1 MKRNAAGVSRFPAYV
16 LITASFST
24 AISMTH
30 AAELTFRHEEIGTG
44 LGVGYAVSV
53 VDMNRDQ
60 RPDIVVVDTARVIW
74 YENPTWK
81 LHTVLEG
88 QTKKDNVCIAPF
100 DIDGDGQLDFAL
112 GADWRPFDTKTGGT
126 VQWLA
131 ATGKNGEHYELF
143 PIAEEPMMHRMR
155 WADLDGDGRPEL
167 IAVPL
172 MGRDTKGPDW
182 GEHGVRILAY
192 RIPAD
197 PRRDPWPVEVISD
210 ELHVTHNFFP
220 VDMNGDGRPEIL
232 VASYEGVTQLSR
244 GADGRWSGKQL
255 GTGNQDAVTTGNSD
269 PRASPRSRGASEIK
283 LGHVANSPYIATIE
297 PWHGFQ
303 VVAYTPPKS
312 DDTVGKAAAADSLW
326 KRHLLDAE
334 LKWGHAVWCADL
346 DGDADEEL
354 VIGVRDELN
363 DKARCGVRVYDPVDA
378 ENGRW
383 HKQVFDPGGVAVE
396 DLAVADFN
404 GDGRRDIVAVGR
416 QTHNVRI
423 YWNET
428 PAPK

>member
-1 MKRNAAGVSRFPAYV
+1 MQRF
-16 LITASFST
+16 L
-24 AISMTH
+24 AISFLLLVIVGAVS
-30 AAELTFRHEEIGTG
+30 AAELTFRHQEIGTG
-44 LGVGYAVSV
+44 LAVGYAVSV
-53 VDMNRDQ
+53 VDMNQDQ

-74 YENPTWK
+74 YENPSWK
-81 LHTVLEG
+81 LHAIIEG
-88 QTKKDNVCIAPF
+88 QTKKDNVCIAPY
-100 DIDGDGQLDFAL
+100 DIDGDGRLDFAL
-112 GADWRPFDTKTGGT
+112 GADWRPFDTRTGGT

-131 ATGKNGEHYELF
+131 AAGKSGEHYELF

-155 WADLDGDGRPEL
+155 WADLDGDGRAEL
-167 IAVPL
+167 IAIPL

-182 GEHGVRILAY
+182 DAHGVRILAF

-197 PRRDPWPVEVISD
+197 PRRDPWPAEVVNED
-210 ELHVTHNFFP
+210 LHVTHNFFP

-244 GADGRWSGKQL
+244 AADGRWTARRL
-255 GTGNQDAVTTGNSD
+255 GTGNQDAITTGHSD

-283 LGHVANSPYIATIE
+283 LGHLANQPYIATIE

-303 VVAYTPPKS
+303 VVTYTPPKS
-312 DDTVGKAAAADSLW
+312 DAAPQAEEGKSQSADGEALW

-346 DGDADEEL
+346 DGDADDEL

-363 DKARCGVRVYDPVDA
+363 DQARCGVRVYDPVDA
-378 ENGRW
+378 ANGRW

-396 DLAVADFN
+396 DLAVADFD

-428 PAPK
+428 PAQK